1 MDPTTTATAE
11 ESRERLA
18 QGLQQMVDEAN
29 HLLKDAKR
37 AGGDQFSA
45 VRDRFETQLQRAK
58 AELRRL
64 EGEAVDR
71 TKRAA
76 AATDH
81 AVHEHPYTAM
91 GIAAGVGLLI
101 GMLIS
106 RR

>member
-1 MDPTTTATAE
+1 MDPTTTTAE
-11 ESRERLA
+11 ETSRERLA

-29 HLLKDAKR
+29 QLLKDTKR
-37 AGGDQFSA
+37 TGGDHFGA
-45 VRDRFETQLQRAK
+45 VRDRLETQLQRAR

-64 EGEAVDR
+64 ETEAVDR